1 MVVGVGSLQCHV
13 HVPGIDVTVT
23 WSPVVAAGTGQ
34 RTGAPA
40 NYCCFELGEALCFGS
55 GYACEPGQLT
65 ASPLGEFD
73 WLLKKVKNMDPE
85 LSGRS
90 DRSDPDPWP
99 RVDIMNS
106 WNLVNTYM

>member
-1 MVVGVGSLQCHV
+1 VV
-13 HVPGIDVTVT
+13 
-23 WSPVVAAGTGQ
+23 TGGGRWHQ

-85 LSGRS
+85 LIIRRRPSGSIRPGPVATGGHHEFMEPCKHVHVQ
-90 DRSDPDPWP
+90 R
-99 RVDIMNS
+99 
-106 WNLVNTYM
+106 